1 MTNDEIKG
9 KLLKLF
15 DCKTDFSVTQTG
27 KKSSKVNG
35 FYKPATCEIF
45 LHNKNFTTEN
55 ELMYTAVH
63 EFTHH
68 VLTTEKGVKTTKAH
82 SGAFWATF
90 YDFLD
95 KAIKEGF
102 YTRNRNSKTQELITQ
117 AKDIQKALVELQK
130 QLGAVLNKLH
140 EVCKEEGER
149 VEDVIE
155 SDLQMSRNKAKEL
168 QRMAVS
174 DSDFS
179 DEMTKTISS
188 AKDVMLAKKAAEDG
202 KTVEQVK
209 AVAKQKAKAVDDG
222 LESPEQLRREKKRLE
237 STIERLNDR
246 LIQVEE
252 TLLSMKR
259 GKR

>member
-1 MTNDEIKG
+1 MTNEEIKN
-9 KLLKLF
+9 KLTKLY
-15 DCKTDFSVTQTG
+15 DCKEDFTVTMSG
-27 KKSSKVNG
+27 KASSRVNG
-35 FYKPATCEIF
+35 LYKPLTHEII
-45 LHNKNFTTEN
+45 LHNKNFKN
-55 ELMYTAVH
+55 DNQLMYTAVH

-82 SGAFWATF
+82 SGTFWATF

-149 VEDVIE
+149 IEDVIE

-168 QRMAVS
+168 QRMSVTNG
-174 DSDFS
+174 DFS

-209 AVAKQKAKAVDDG
+209 AIAKKTKPVDDD

-237 STIERLNDR
+237 TTIERLNDR
-246 LIQVEE
+246 LVQVEE
-252 TLLSMKR
+252 TLASMNE
-259 GKR
+259 

>member
-1 MTNDEIKG
+1 MAKVVDEITFRFYSPEDLPESGRKVLAYLKG
-9 KLLKLF
+9 GELVSGATTSKRYF
-15 DCKTDFSVTQTG
+15 FTG
-27 KKSSKVNG
+27 GDS
-35 FYKPATCEIF
+35 E
-45 LHNKNFTTEN
+45 
-55 ELMYTAVH
+55 AVH

-117 AKDIQKALVELQK
+117 AKDIQKSLIELQK

-174 DSDFS
+174 NGDFS

-209 AVAKQKAKAVDDG
+209 AIAKKTKPVDDD

-237 STIERLNDR
+237 TTIERLNDR
-246 LIQVEE
+246 LVQVEE
-252 TLLSMKR
+252 TLASMNE
-259 GKR
+259 